1 MHRHDM
7 IILFDDGC
15 VEGWRPFSLDTR
27 FLAWWMIADDR
38 LMSVRY
44 LPTRYE
50 SENRDNTSY
59 VGILGI

>member
-15 VEGWRPFSLDTR
+15 CRGVEAVYFRYA
-27 FLAWWMIADDR
+27 FLGLVDDKIANVYR
-38 LMSVRY
+38 
-44 LPTRYE
+44 TRYE